1 MPTDIAI
8 FLGTVFS
15 MLVFGFAYDQLT
27 TRSWLGFGFWAMVS
41 ASSAVGLIILIDQ
54 LL

>member
-15 MLVFGFAYDQLT
+15 MLIFGFAYDQLT
-27 TRSWLGFGFWAMVS
+27 SRSWAGFGLLTVV
-41 ASSAVGLIILIDQ
+41 ASSSALGLVLLIDKMF
-54 LL
+54 